1 MSMKKSFQRLEEL
14 DREIVLVSH
23 IAGVLEWDQEMVP
36 PAGTDERSRQ
46 QGWLE
51 RKRYDLVASEEM
63 GAILANLGADED
75 HEDGGDS
82 LDERS
87 KALVRLRYA
96 EWNRERKLDS
106 EFVQKFAETVGQAH
120 HKWVESRNNDDFSTY
135 QPVLTEI
142 IDLVREKASRYGYKD
157 NPYDPLIDRF
167 EPGTTTKEVSEV
179 FSVMKADL
187 MSVLDNIK
195 GRQPADDSFLY
206 LKYPEDKQA
215 IFGKEILLAMGFDT
229 KRGATGLSTH
239 PFTTSL
245 GSDDIRLTT
254 RYTEPSVASPLF
266 GTIHEGGHALYELG
280 ASNENTRGTSLA
292 SGTSLAMHES
302 QSRLWENVIGRSRP
316 FWSRYFPR
324 FKELFPVQLDGVD
337 LNRFLS
343 AINKVEPS
351 FIRVDADEVTYG
363 LHIILRFE
371 LECKLLSGELQVAD
385 LPEAWNDAMEM
396 LLGVRPKTARE
407 GVLQDVH
414 WSMGELGYFPTYAL
428 GNLYGAQIYQ
438 TMRQQLDVDSLLE
451 NGRLKEITGWL
462 DSNIYRHGSIY
473 KPKVLLD
480 KVTGRS
486 LDPKCFHDYL
496 SSKYMLETK

>member
-1 MSMKKSFQRLEEL
+1 
-14 DREIVLVSH
+14 
-23 IAGVLEWDQEMVP
+23 
-36 PAGTDERSRQ
+36 
-46 QGWLE
+46 
-51 RKRYDLVASEEM
+51 
-63 GAILANLGADED
+63 
-75 HEDGGDS
+75 
-82 LDERS
+82 
-87 KALVRLRYA
+87 
-96 EWNRERKLDS
+96 
-106 EFVQKFAETVGQAH
+106 
-120 HKWVESRNNDDFSTY
+120 
-135 QPVLTEI
+135 
-142 IDLVREKASRYGYKD
+142 
-157 NPYDPLIDRF
+157 
-167 EPGTTTKEVSEV
+167 
-179 FSVMKADL
+179 
-187 MSVLDNIK
+187 
-195 GRQPADDSFLY
+195 
-206 LKYPEDKQA
+206 
-215 IFGKEILLAMGFDT
+215 
-229 KRGATGLSTH
+229 
-239 PFTTSL
+239 L

-451 NGRLKEITGWL
+451 DGRLTEITGWL